1 MKRVALPLLA
11 ALGVF
16 WLGGCE
22 EDDPTGISPDLF
34 PVTPVT
40 ISVEI
45 PWETVGTEARLFDDF
60 GRPSEAL
67 ELVLARS
74 FDGRLDA
81 RGLARIRPFLNVV
94 QVPDSTGQ
102 TGPTSLTI
110 VGGRVVARVDTADA
124 VSEGMSF
131 QASRIVTEWDPETAT
146 WFLAVDSLDDQRS
159 WQEAGAGGSI
169 PLGAVDWTIED
180 GDSVSIDIDSA
191 AVAALVDTLDPARG
205 VMLELLGE
213 GERIEARDI
222 DLVIRGRPLSNPDTV
237 VEAVVGAEATTF
249 IYDPVPTPGEETL
262 LVGGVPSWRTVL
274 GLEMPAMVEGPPEL
288 CAVASCPFTLDP
300 DQINVASLVLT
311 TREADPGL
319 APRDT
324 IAFDVRSVLAPDR
337 LPKSPLGPPLVLGR
351 RVDVDPA
358 AFVGDGGREL
368 ELPITPFVRDQ
379 LRDSTSSGGDPATTV
394 SVLSV
399 PEGRSFDLAWF
410 SGPAGVDPPFVRV
423 ILTLADSL
431 RIR

>member
-1 MKRVALPLLA
+1 MRRVALPLLA
-11 ALGVF
+11 ALGVL

-22 EDDPTGISPDLF
+22 EDDPTGISPDLI

-45 PWETVGTEARLFDDF
+45 PWERVGTEARLFDGF
-60 GRPSEAL
+60 GGPSEAA
-67 ELVLARS
+67 ELVLANG

-81 RGLARIRPFLNVV
+81 RVLARIRAFENVV

-110 VGGRVVARVDTADA
+110 VGGRVVTRLDTTDAAAGGVSLQGSRV
-124 VSEGMSF
+124 
-131 QASRIVTEWDPETAT
+131 VTEWDPATAT
-146 WFLAVDSLDDQRS
+146 WSLAVDSLDDQRP
-159 WQEAGAGGSI
+159 WQEAGAGASV
-169 PLGAVDWTIED
+169 PFGAVDWDVQD

-191 AVAALVDTLDPARG
+191 TVAALVDTLDPARG

-213 GERIEARDI
+213 GERIEALGVA
-222 DLVIRGRPLSNPDTV
+222 LVVRGRPLSNPDTL

-249 IYDPVPTPGEETL
+249 IYDPVPTPAEDAL

-274 GLEMPAMVEGPPEL
+274 GLEIPAVLEGPPEL

-300 DQINVASLVLT
+300 DQLNVASLVLT

-319 APRDT
+319 APSDT
-324 IAFDVRSVLAPDR
+324 IAFDVRPVLAPDR
-337 LPKSPLGPPLVLGR
+337 LPKSPLGPPLLVGQP
-351 RVDVDPA
+351 VEVDPA
-358 AFVGDGGREL
+358 SFAGDGGTEL
-368 ELPITPFVRDQ
+368 EFPITSFVRDQ

-399 PEGRSFDLAWF
+399 RERRSFDLAWF
-410 SGPAGVDPPFVRV
+410 YGPAGVDPPFLRV
-423 ILTLADSL
+423 ILTIADSL
-431 RIR
+431 TIR